1 MTTIDHNTLH
11 PVQFQVIHL
20 LLLNCIFHKKWSH
33 PRDWIPQEKVIPD
46 NQGKNQL
53 NKRFKA
59 WTSLPCLAEHTS
71 QILSTPW
78 HIQGLQTD
86 NGMYLYGA
94 TTAMGAESRALS
106 EKETPNP
113 LVTSLQPVPETDC
126 LLASSTIRC
135 YPLSNLA
142 RPLHLCFHFHL
153 SYPCFLVSH
162 IKYRR
167 HKKEW
172 ITYMR
177 LRLIALSPCY
187 MWISSL
193 RLTLWGCQTDSFWI
207 L

>member
-1 MTTIDHNTLH
+1 MLY
-11 PVQFQVIHL
+11 
-20 LLLNCIFHKKWSH
+20 
-33 PRDWIPQEKVIPD
+33 
-46 NQGKNQL
+46 
-53 NKRFKA
+53 
-59 WTSLPCLAEHTS
+59 
-71 QILSTPW
+71 TPW

-94 TTAMGAESRALS
+94 TTAMGAESGALS
-106 EKETPNP
+106 RKATPNP
-113 LVTSLQPVPETDC
+113 LVTSLQPVPETEC

-142 RPLHLCFHFHL
+142 QPLHLWFHFHL

-193 RLTLWGCQTDSFWI
+193 THLVRLPNRQFLNSVGAHCAFVQQPP
-207 L
+207 LQQEVVA